1 MLKNTM
7 TEMNSGINDISVTID
22 ESAKGINESAD
33 GTGRIVASA
42 ILFYVC
48 ISVCFGTCFGI
59 FTALTLLKYY
69 IILF

>member
-33 GTGRIVASA
+33 GTGKIVASINDIKREA
-42 ILFYVC
+42 DINSNIGNRLTEYVR
-48 ISVCFGTCFGI
+48 VFKQF
-59 FTALTLLKYY
+59 
-69 IILF
+69 